1 MDQYERQAFALYLR
15 MIRAP
20 PTTEWENLTA
30 NQRDGWIM
38 DRNRLIAWAMAG
50 LIPPR
55 YRMRVRASD
64 FEESE
69 DDAPNTITREEPATQ
84 PR

>member
-1 MDQYERQAFALYLR
+1 MDSYEQRAFNLYLR

-20 PTTEWENLTA
+20 TAELEDLTE
-30 NQRDGWIM
+30 NQRAGWYL

-64 FEESE
+64 LDEEE
-69 DDAPNTITREEPATQ
+69 NDAPNTIERDTPATQ